1 VQDAVEEL
9 FERWR
14 QRGDVAALAG
24 VFDRTAPEIWR
35 VARHLCGN
43 RSEADD
49 LLQATFLAAM
59 ESVAP
64 PMTCMCSALTAAAGE
79 FRLRPT

>member
-1 VQDAVEEL
+1 LPGKGVAVQAAVEEL

-49 LLQATFLAAM
+49 LLQAASARSRSSGSFQPVPAALLIQR
-59 ESVAP
+59 A
-64 PMTCMCSALTAAAGE
+64 C
-79 FRLRPT
+79 R